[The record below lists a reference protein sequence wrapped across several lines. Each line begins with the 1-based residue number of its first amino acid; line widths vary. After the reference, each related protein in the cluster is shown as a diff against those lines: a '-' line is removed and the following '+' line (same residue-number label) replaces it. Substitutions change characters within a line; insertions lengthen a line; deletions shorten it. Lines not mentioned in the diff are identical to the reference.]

1 MAERPN
7 AVVMGRKTWDGIPG
21 KFRPLKGRTNV
32 VVSRSSE
39 VDLCGSLPLLLPLPT
54 PLLALTASRLLTA
67 CSL

>member
-39 VDLCGSLPLLLPLPT
+39 VDLCGSLPPPPLPPLPCLPL
-54 PLLALTASRLLTA
+54 LRLS
-67 CSL
+67 C